1 MINEAI
7 TKINDEMEKENNPYV
22 KVIGEYLLGLIKN
35 DETTAEKILANDK
48 SIMKSLEEMRK
59 AAEKVKVGNM
69 AMISDEE
76 GFSIVLK
83 YFGIEK
89 SEPKVID
96 DIKAVNIIER
106 KVDKEEASEDMLDI
120 SLDAYL

>member
-1 MINEAI
+1 MINEAR

-22 KVIGEYLLGLIKN
+22 KLIGEYLLEVIKN
-35 DETTAEKILANDK
+35 NETAAEKILDKDK

>member
-22 KVIGEYLLGLIKN
+22 KLIGEYLLEVIKN
-35 DETTAEKILANDK
+35 NETAAEKILDKDK

>member
-1 MINEAI
+1 MINESI

-22 KVIGEYLLGLIKN
+22 KLIGEYLLEVIKN
-35 DETTAEKILANDK
+35 NETAAEKILDKDK